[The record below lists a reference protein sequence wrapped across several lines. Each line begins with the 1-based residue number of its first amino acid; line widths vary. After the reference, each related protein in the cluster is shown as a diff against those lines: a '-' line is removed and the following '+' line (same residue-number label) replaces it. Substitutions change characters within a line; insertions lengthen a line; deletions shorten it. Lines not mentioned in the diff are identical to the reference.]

1 MKSKNFCMPKLVE
14 VDDATLSDTYGK
26 FVVRPLERGFG
37 TTLGNVLRRILL
49 SSVEGAAIR
58 AIKIEGVH
66 HEFST
71 IPGVVEDVPEI
82 ILNLKEVCLQLH
94 TDGDKTLFVEK
105 EGKGELTAGDLQ
117 VDSEVRIL
125 NPDLHIATLSEGAR
139 FRAELMVGSGH
150 GYVLA
155 EENKLP
161 DQPIDWIA
169 MDSIFSPIRRVSY
182 TTENMRVG
190 HRTDYDKLTMEVWTN
205 GTIRPDDAVAFAAK
219 LAIDHLRLFVNFE
232 EEPEE
237 VEEEEVDHEAERI
250 RNLLK
255 MNVEELE
262 LSVRSS
268 NCLKAAGI
276 KLLRDLVQK
285 TESEMLKYRNFGR
298 KSLSELSGILAELGL
313 SFGMDV
319 TPYLDEEE
327 KAAYASEQEEA
338 D

>member
-1 MKSKNFCMPKLVE
+1 MKSKNFCMPKFVE
-14 VDDATLSDTYGK
+14 VDDVTLSDTYGK
-26 FVVRPLERGFG
+26 FLVQPLERGFG
-37 TTLGNVLRRILL
+37 TTLGNVLRRVLL

-71 IPGVVEDVPEI
+71 IPGVVEDVSEI

-94 TDGDKTLFVEK
+94 TDGDKTFFIEK
-105 EGKGELTAGDLQ
+105 EGVGEWTAGDFR
-117 VDSEVRIL
+117 VDSEMEIL
-125 NPDLHIATLSEGAR
+125 NPDLHIATLNEDAR
-139 FRAELMVGSGH
+139 LRAEILVGYGH

-161 DQPIDWIA
+161 DQSVDWIA
-169 MDSIFSPIRRVSY
+169 MDSIFSPVRKARYAI
-182 TTENMRVG
+182 ENMRVG
-190 HRTDYDKLTMEVWTN
+190 ERTDYDQLTVEVWTN
-205 GTIRPDDAVAFAAK
+205 GTIRPDDAVAFSAK
-219 LAIDHLRLFVNFE
+219 LLIDHLRHFINFE
-232 EEPEE
+232 EEPDDI
-237 VEEEEVDHEAERI
+237 EEEEVDHESERI
-250 RNLLK
+250 KALLK

-276 KLLRDLVQK
+276 LFLQDLVQK

-298 KSLSELSGILAELGL
+298 KSLSELSGILGELGL

-319 TPYLDEEE
+319 MPYLGEE
-327 KAAYASEQEEA
+327 KEQEDPE
-338 D
+338 DKECV